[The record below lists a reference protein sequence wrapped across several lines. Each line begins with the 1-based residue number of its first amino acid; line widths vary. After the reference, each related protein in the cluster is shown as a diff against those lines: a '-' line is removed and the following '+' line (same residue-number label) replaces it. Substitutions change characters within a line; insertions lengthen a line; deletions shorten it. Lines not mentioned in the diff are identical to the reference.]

1 MWNGVNEMLFNVT
14 EDGEPDIRVERRVGC
29 WIDASEYFFLGE
41 RKKNLLVNVFVIGF
55 GKVRL
60 RFLRSD
66 TNIEILRLDLEA
78 MECA

>member
-1 MWNGVNEMLFNVT
+1 MSFFFF
-14 EDGEPDIRVERRVGC
+14 
-29 WIDASEYFFLGE
+29 SFLGE